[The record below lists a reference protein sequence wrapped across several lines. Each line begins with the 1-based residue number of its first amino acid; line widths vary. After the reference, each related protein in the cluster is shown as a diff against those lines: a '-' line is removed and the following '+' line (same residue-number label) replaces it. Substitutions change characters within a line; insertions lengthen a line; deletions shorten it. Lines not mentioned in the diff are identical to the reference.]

1 MSITARKP
9 QLKTDNKIDP
19 SFFYDDEKQ
28 GIFIAS
34 NIFKLNRATV
44 FYLAYI
50 VNIAVS
56 FIINYAFKSYADI
69 DSRMWII
76 AVNGGLLTVL
86 IPFHVIH
93 EISRAELMK
102 RFGSA
107 TVAYIWSWRQ
117 LVLRIEYKDIS
128 KANTDHLRIA
138 NSIPFLLF
146 SIIPLLV
153 SFLTKGPL
161 SLYFMTVACFH
172 AIYSIRGFSLLSY
185 LYRNQKMP
193 FTKSE

>member
-1 MSITARKP
+1 MSYTAPKQ
-9 QLKTDNKIDP
+9 QLNSNKKIDP
-19 SFFYDDEKQ
+19 SFFHDDEKQ

-34 NIFKLNRATV
+34 NIFKLNKATI

-50 VNIAVS
+50 ICIAIS
-56 FIINYAFKSYADI
+56 FFINYGFKSYADI
-69 DSRMWII
+69 DTRMWII

-107 TVAYIWSWRQ
+107 TVAYLWSWRQ

-128 KANTDHLRIA
+128 KANTEHLRIA

-146 SIIPLLV
+146 SIIPLLI
-153 SFLTKGPL
+153 SFLTKGTL
-161 SLYFMTVACFH
+161 SLYFMSVACFH

-185 LYRNQKMP
+185 LYSNQKIP